1 MNAPIRTV
9 ALILAL
15 TSSVALAGCGQNGAN
30 AGGANSSEEAG
41 AASSIEYSA
50 IASGKVDVEGG
61 LVDIAARAPGI
72 VTEVYVQE
80 GDEVVKD
87 QVLAKQDDED
97 ALLSRNRTSA
107 QLRQSE
113 AQIPIL
119 EVQLEGAV
127 REENRLKRLIDNSA
141 VSQQAYEQAVDR
153 TRQLEAQLEA
163 QKASV
168 QLARAQLAQAN
179 YQLEL
184 YIVRAP
190 TDGKIVRRYANP
202 GSGASTLQVTPMFQ
216 LQPDAQR
223 IVRAEV
229 AEQSIGA
236 VRRGQK
242 VEIVPEADQS
252 QSFDGTVMRIADVMG
267 ARRLRSDDPSQRA
280 DERVVEVVV
289 DATEAPVLV
298 GQRVFVKFIAD
309 EAA

>member
-1 MNAPIRTV
+1 MTAPNRK
-9 ALILAL
+9 LAL
-15 TSSVALAGCGQNGAN
+15 ALSSLAMLLLAACGQNGADAGSTDSDEASAAN
-30 AGGANSSEEAG
+30 AVP
-41 AASSIEYSA
+41 EYSA

-80 GDEVVKD
+80 GDEVEKD

-97 ALLSRNRTSA
+97 ALLSRNRTAA
-107 QLRQSE
+107 QLRQAE
-113 AQIPIL
+113 AQVPIL
-119 EVQLEGAV
+119 EVQLDAAR
-127 REENRLKRLIDNSA
+127 REENRLKRLIDNRA
-141 VSQQAYEQAVDR
+141 VSEQTYEQAVDR
-153 TRQLEAQLEA
+153 TLQLEAQLEA

-168 QLARAQLAQAN
+168 QLARTQLAQAN

-190 TDGKIVRRYANP
+190 ADGKIVRRYANP

-229 AEQSIGA
+229 AEQSIGD
-236 VRRGQK
+236 VRKGQR

-252 QSFDGTVMRIADVMG
+252 ISYPGEVMRIADVMG

-289 DATEAPVLV
+289 DATAAPVLV
-298 GQRVFVKFIAD
+298 GQRVFVKFVAD
-309 EAA
+309 

>member
-1 MNAPIRTV
+1 MTAPIRT
-9 ALILAL
+9 AAMILAL
-15 TSSVALAGCGQNGAN
+15 ASSLALAGCGRNGAD
-30 AGGANSSEEAG
+30 AGSVNGEGAET
-41 AASSIEYSA
+41 ASGPEYSA

-119 EVQLEGAV
+119 EVQLEAAK
-127 REENRLKRLIDNSA
+127 REENRLKRLIDGNA
-141 VSQQAYEQAVDR
+141 VSEQTYEQAVDR
-153 TRQLEAQLEA
+153 SLQLTAQLEA

-216 LQPDAQR
+216 LQPDTQR

-229 AEQSIGA
+229 AEQSIGL
-236 VRRGQK
+236 VRDGQV

-252 QSFDGTVMRIADVMG
+252 KSYPGVVMRIADVMG

-298 GQRVFVKFIAD
+298 GQRVFVKFLAD
-309 EAA
+309 G

>member
-1 MNAPIRTV
+1 MTAP
-9 ALILAL
+9 LPKLAL
-15 TSSVALAGCGQNGAN
+15 ALSSLVMLGLAACGQNGAD
-30 AGGANSSEEAG
+30 AGSAG
-41 AASSIEYSA
+41 ADGASATDAAPEYSA

-80 GDEVVKD
+80 GDEVEKD

-97 ALLSRNRTSA
+97 ALLSRNRTAA
-107 QLRQSE
+107 QLRQAE
-113 AQIPIL
+113 AQVPIL
-119 EVQLEGAV
+119 EVQLDAAR

-141 VSQQAYEQAVDR
+141 VSEQAYEQAVDR
-153 TRQLEAQLEA
+153 TLQLEAQLEA

-168 QLARAQLAQAN
+168 QLARTQLAQAN

-229 AEQSIGA
+229 AEQSIGD
-236 VRRGQK
+236 VRKGQQ

-252 QSFDGTVMRIADVMG
+252 KSYPGEVMRIADVMG

-289 DATEAPVLV
+289 DATAAPVLV
-298 GQRVFVKFIAD
+298 GQRVFVKFVED
-309 EAA
+309 